1 MKNIIGVRFK
11 KLGKIYFFNPKYI
24 HVRKGDKVIVETSQ
38 GEEIGEVVI
47 PNRYVNDEKIL
58 EPLKKVI
65 RIASYKDCKRYDEC
79 KKIEKVLRKNNI
91 SYFEKWKFHT
101 GLFHVISSRK
111 NSKCDIYIHSDSIE
125 RAKQALGIQTTK

>member
-79 KKIEKVLRKNNI
+79 KKIEKEAFTICQKKIKEHKLKINRCRMQI
-91 SYFEKWKFHT
+91 
-101 GLFHVISSRK
+101 
-111 NSKCDIYIHSDSIE
+111 
-125 RAKQALGIQTTK
+125 

>member
-1 MKNIIGVRFK
+1 MSEFSTAE
-11 KLGKIYFFNPKYI
+11 I
-24 HVRKGDKVIVETSQ
+24 HTNERLLRSDVT
-38 GEEIGEVVI
+38 
-47 PNRYVNDEKIL
+47 L
-58 EPLKKVI
+58 E
-65 RIASYKDCKRYDEC
+65 EC
-79 KKIEKVLRKNNI
+79 KKIEKVWRKNNI